1 MQFTRLLRHTAAS
14 PLRAILDIPD
24 IRRRVVFDLKQR
36 HFEDLEISVPLG
48 FGLSAPISSPEFWV
62 SFEEIFFEREYAALL
77 ENVISSAGM
86 PQRWLDLGCH
96 AGFFSLWLLY
106 ERIKCGLV
114 INSCR
119 ALLIDPDPRIA
130 DQVKKLIANNHLE
143 GSFQFLPLAISSTP
157 GKTEF
162 AVRGYM
168 SSSLATLGDVDSSL
182 QLVET
187 INTKDLAS
195 HMSPPYDLIKVDIEG
210 AEFDFL
216 TAYEETLK
224 SAKHIILE
232 WHSWHTGGGGAQ
244 QLHELA
250 LAKNFRILQ
259 EVVSPRPVTIK
270 GKLET
275 CGILLLEN
283 KALTTSL

>member
-1 MQFTRLLRHTAAS
+1 MRLLRHTAAS
-14 PLRAILDIPD
+14 PLRAMLDIPD
-24 IRRRVVFDLKQR
+24 IRRRMVFDLKQR
-36 HFEDLEISVPLG
+36 HFDDLEISVPLG

-77 ENVISSAGM
+77 ENIASSTGL
-86 PQRWLDLGCH
+86 PKRWLDLGCH

-106 ERIKCGLV
+106 ERIKSGLT
-114 INSCR
+114 INDCR
-119 ALLIDPDPRIA
+119 ALLIDPDPHIV

-143 GSFQFLPLAISSTP
+143 SSFQFLPFAISSQP
-157 GKTEF
+157 GKIEF
-162 AVRGYM
+162 AVRSYM
-168 SSSLATLGDVDSSL
+168 ASSLATLGEENSDV

-195 HMSPPYDLIKVDIEG
+195 YMSPPYDLIKVDIEG

-216 TAYEETLK
+216 SSYDETLK
-224 SAKHIILE
+224 SAKHVILE
-232 WHSWHTGGGGAQ
+232 CHSWHTGGGGMQ

-250 LAKNFRILQ
+250 LAKNFRILK

-270 GKLET
+270 GKPET
-275 CGILLLEN
+275 CGMLLLEN
-283 KALTTSL
+283 NTL

>member
-1 MQFTRLLRHTAAS
+1 MEFTRILRHTAAG
-14 PLRAILDIPD
+14 PLRGMLDIPD

-48 FGLSAPISSPEFWV
+48 FGLSAPISSAEFWV
-62 SFEEIFFEREYAALL
+62 SFEEIFFEREYATLL
-77 ENVISSAGM
+77 ENVVSLTGL
-86 PQRWLDLGCH
+86 PQRWIDLGCH

-106 ERIKCGLV
+106 ERFKSGLA
-114 INSCR
+114 INDCR
-119 ALLIDPDPRIA
+119 ALLIDPDPRIV

-143 GSFQFLPLAISSTP
+143 SSFQFLPFAISSAP

-162 AVRGYM
+162 AVRSYM
-168 SSSLATLGDVDSSL
+168 SSSLASLGDGDSSV

-187 INTKDLAS
+187 INTKDLTS
-195 HMSPPYDLIKVDIEG
+195 YMSRPYDLIKVDIEG
-210 AEFDFL
+210 SEFDFL
-216 TAYEETLK
+216 TSYDETLK
-224 SAKHIILE
+224 SAKHVILE
-232 WHSWHTGGGGAQ
+232 WHSWHTGGGGVQ

-270 GKLET
+270 GKPET
-275 CGILLLEN
+275 CGMLLLEN
-283 KALTTSL
+283 KALTISP

>member
-1 MQFTRLLRHTAAS
+1 MRLLRHTAAS
-14 PLRAILDIPD
+14 PLRAMLDIPD
-24 IRRRVVFDLKQR
+24 IRRRIVFDLKQR
-36 HFEDLEISVPLG
+36 HFDDLEISVPLG

-77 ENVISSAGM
+77 ENIASSTGL
-86 PQRWLDLGCH
+86 PKRWLDLGCH

-106 ERIKCGLV
+106 ERIKSGLT
-114 INSCR
+114 INDCR
-119 ALLIDPDPRIA
+119 ALLIDPDPHIV

-143 GSFQFLPLAISSTP
+143 SSFQFLPFAISSQP
-157 GKTEF
+157 GKIEF
-162 AVRGYM
+162 AVRSYM
-168 SSSLATLGDVDSSL
+168 ASSLATLGEENSDV

-195 HMSPPYDLIKVDIEG
+195 YMSPPYDLIKVDIEG

-216 TAYEETLK
+216 SSYDETLK
-224 SAKHIILE
+224 SAKHVILE
-232 WHSWHTGGGGAQ
+232 CHSWHTGGGGMQ

-250 LAKNFRILQ
+250 LAKNFRILK

-270 GKLET
+270 GKPET
-275 CGILLLEN
+275 CGMLLLEN
-283 KALTTSL
+283 NTL